1 MNTYEYTGITCV
13 VDGKDM
19 TKRAT
24 LDGKKLLVKDSYI
37 GVAPLPDSDSEED
50 EEDAPP
56 EEAVDA
62 ADKDTN
68 GAGAS
73 AEPPPV
79 PKRVRKPTSRME
91 AAPEVVPAASNG
103 KARKKRA

>member
-1 MNTYEYTGITCV
+1 
-13 VDGKDM
+13 M

-24 LDGKKLLVKDSYI
+24 LDGKKLMVKDSYI
-37 GVAPLPDSDSEED
+37 RGAPLPDSDSEED

-62 ADKDTN
+62 ADKEKN

-91 AAPEVVPAASNG
+91 AAPEEAPAA
-103 KARKKRA
+103 KRAKKAKKNA

>member
-1 MNTYEYTGITCV
+1 
-13 VDGKDM
+13 M

-37 GVAPLPDSDSEED
+37 RGAPLPDSDREED
-50 EEDAPP
+50 EEDAQN

-73 AEPPPV
+73 AEPPPRS
-79 PKRVRKPTSRME
+79 PS
-91 AAPEVVPAASNG
+91 ASNSLT
-103 KARKKRA
+103 AAWRLPQR